1 MSEST
6 ARAQTSRFARKSHF
20 WGVFSLL
27 VLLICGCIVFQAIH
41 EDRTGLQV
49 WQSGPSGSV
58 EFQAIHED
66 RTGSQVWQSGP
77 IGIPRLADIC
87 AGVAGLAALAA
98 LVLGIA
104 ALVDIRQGAGKV
116 KGIGQ
121 AVSGL
126 VTASLTL
133 LTLIVVFVV
142 VPPILAWHARKV
154 ESSNNLKALG
164 LAMTIYHENYGHFPP
179 AVLRDP
185 ELGDRAQPYSW

>member
-1 MSEST
+1 
-6 ARAQTSRFARKSHF
+6 QTSRFARKSHF

-41 EDRTGLQV
+41 EARTGLQV

-77 IGIPRLADIC
+77 IGIPRLADIG

-98 LVLGIA
+98 LVLWIA

-154 ESSNNLKALG
+154 ESANNLKAL
-164 LAMTIYHENYGHFPP
+164 
-179 AVLRDP
+179 
-185 ELGDRAQPYSW
+185 

>member
-41 EDRTGLQV
+41 EARTGLQV

-116 KGIGQ
+116 KGIRHPAPTRQPDTPAADGP
-121 AVSGL
+121 A
-126 VTASLTL
+126 
-133 LTLIVVFVV
+133 IV
-142 VPPILAWHARKV
+142 
-154 ESSNNLKALG
+154 
-164 LAMTIYHENYGHFPP
+164 GH
-179 AVLRDP
+179 V
-185 ELGDRAQPYSW
+185 G